1 MTGGKGW
8 KCTEYSVPVTF
19 GFINGKYW
27 TYNCS
32 TCNDKSVE
40 SNGSGENNNEDDIN
54 NGTEKYLALHGWQ
67 DNCGTWDELIPQL
80 LSASDV
86 HVRIEIFAIDLPG
99 HGLSSH
105 YPPGCSYSDLAFT
118 TDVKRVIKHL
128 DWHRFSILGHSMGGF
143 IGIFYASLFPD
154 SIDKVIAIDIVK
166 PLTFK
171 SEDLASMAAS
181 SINSFLAIEE
191 KLVSSKTPVYGKD
204 ECVTRLLAGHSK
216 IGKLTNEAAHVL
228 LKRGCKKLHETNDKS
243 YYFTRDPRLS
253 AIFFSRLDTST
264 VKAYLSQMKCNLYIL
279 KANDGIKLDDD
290 SVTNDFIDLYSKC
303 CSTFQYIKVDGP
315 HHVQLCAPS
324 NILQHM
330 NNILT
335 SNVHHADTK

>member
-1 MTGGKGW
+1 MTGAKVW
-8 KCTEYSVPVTF
+8 KCEEYSVPVTF
-19 GFINGKYW
+19 GCIRGKYW
-27 TYNCS
+27 TYNCND
-32 TCNDKSVE
+32 CKDKSVE
-40 SNGSGENNNEDDIN
+40 TNGSGENNNEDDITN
-54 NGTEKYLALHGWQ
+54 ERQKFLALHGWQ

-80 LSASDV
+80 LLNQHTDV
-86 HVRIEIFAIDLPG
+86 SIELFAIDLPG
-99 HGLSSH
+99 HGFSSH

-181 SINSFLAIEE
+181 SINSFLAIED
-191 KLVSSKTPVYGKD
+191 KLASSKTPVYTKD

-216 IGKLTNEAAHVL
+216 IGKLTQEAAIVL
-228 LKRGCKKLHETNDKS
+228 LKRGCKKITDDNEKS

-264 VKAYLSQMKCNLYIL
+264 VKAYLSQLKCNLYIL
-279 KANDGIKLDDD
+279 KANDGIKLDED
-290 SVTNDFIDLYSKC
+290 SVNNEFIKLYEQC
-303 CSTFQYIKVDGP
+303 CSSFQYIKVDGP
-315 HHVQLCAPS
+315 HHVQLCAPN
-324 NILQHM
+324 NILQHV

-335 SNVHHADTK
+335 TSVNQSEAK